1 MQENTKEML
10 NRGIHGL
17 DGFIQFFKYFIL
29 QHGLKGAMIKIKVDG
44 LLCEIDNQ

>member
-10 NRGIHGL
+10 NRGVHGL
-17 DGFIQFFKYFIL
+17 DGFIQFFKYFVL
-29 QHGLKGAMIKIKVDG
+29 QRSLEGAMIEMKVDG